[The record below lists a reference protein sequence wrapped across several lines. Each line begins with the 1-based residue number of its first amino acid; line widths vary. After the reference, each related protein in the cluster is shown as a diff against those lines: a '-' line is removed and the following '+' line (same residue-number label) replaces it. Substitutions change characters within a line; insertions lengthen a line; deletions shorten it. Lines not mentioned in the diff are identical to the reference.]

1 MVVLGVVLVLL
12 ALAVGIL
19 LVAGVASLEG
29 TVDVAVPGGT
39 LSFPPL
45 TFLVTG
51 MVVISVFW
59 LGWVVLR
66 TGVRHS
72 RRRHAEAKEAAKEA
86 ETKRVAEEERL
97 KEEFA
102 ARERQLIEERRRHDS
117 ETAELKRGA
126 AGSAAAGS
134 APTGSTAAGSTAAGS
149 AADSPDTQGR
159 EAETAH
165 DPQDPT
171 GAKDDEDPKSAGR
184 QSSDGNGDDVEDTD
198 EDGVGTD
205 TDSTPSS
212 GSVAGSSPVDRR
224 TSGHEGEESGTER
237 GKDSVS

>member
-12 ALAVGIL
+12 AFAVGVL

-29 TVDVAVPGGT
+29 TIVVSVPGGT

-72 RRRHAEAKEAAKEA
+72 RRRRAEAKEAAKEA
-86 ETKRVAEEERL
+86 EAKRVAEEQRL

-102 ARERQLIEERRRHDS
+102 ARERQLIEERRRHDA
-117 ETAELKRGA
+117 ETAELTRGA
-126 AGSAAAGS
+126 SPGTAGTGDTAS
-134 APTGSTAAGSTAAGS
+134 APPASTAAPGSEGTSGSGPDAAPP
-149 AADSPDTQGR
+149 AQP
-159 EAETAH
+159 
-165 DPQDPT
+165 
-171 GAKDDEDPKSAGR
+171 
-184 QSSDGNGDDVEDTD
+184 
-198 EDGVGTD
+198 
-205 TDSTPSS
+205 PSS
-212 GSVAGSSPVDRR
+212 GDSTGDGDATGRTASGGTTTDADEGTGTGSRA
-224 TSGHEGEESGTER
+224 
-237 GKDSVS
+237 

>member
-86 ETKRVAEEERL
+86 EAKRVAEEERL

-126 AGSAAAGS
+126 AGSASAGS
-134 APTGSTAAGSTAAGS
+134 AAAGS
-149 AADSPDTQGR
+149 AADSPDTQDR
-159 EAETAH
+159 EAETAPDPH
-165 DPQDPT
+165 DAT
-171 GAKDDEDPKSAGR
+171 GAKDDPEHAGE
-184 QSSDGNGDDVEDTD
+184 QSNDGNGNGDDVENAD
-198 EDGVGTD
+198 EAGTD
-205 TDSTPSS
+205 TDISTPSS

-224 TSGHEGEESGTER
+224 TSGHEGEESGTEP
-237 GKDSVS
+237 GKDSAS

>member
-29 TVDVAVPGGT
+29 TIDVSVPGGT

-66 TGVRHS
+66 TGVRHG
-72 RRRHAEAKEAAKEA
+72 RRRRAEAKEAAHEA
-86 ETKRVAEEERL
+86 EVKRTAEEARL

-117 ETAELKRGA
+117 ETAELKRGT
-126 AGSAAAGS
+126 AGE
-134 APTGSTAAGSTAAGS
+134 
-149 AADSPDTQGR
+149 AADGSPDTR
-159 EAETAH
+159 EDGPTEPTTDHEAAE
-165 DPQDPT
+165 PSST
-171 GAKDDEDPKSAGR
+171 GDREPAT
-184 QSSDGNGDDVEDTD
+184 TD
-198 EDGVGTD
+198 ETTSAAGDTSATD
-205 TDSTPSS
+205 EGASGSSSS
-212 GSVAGSSPVDRR
+212 GPGSRS
-224 TSGHEGEESGTER
+224 
-237 GKDSVS
+237 

>member
-45 TFLVTG
+45 TFLITG

-66 TGVRHS
+66 HGARRS
-72 RRRHAEAKEAAKEA
+72 RRRRAEAKEAARA
-86 ETKRVAEEERL
+86 AEERRAAEEQRM
-97 KEEFA
+97 KDEFA

-117 ETAELKRGA
+117 ETAELR
-126 AGSAAAGS
+126 
-134 APTGSTAAGSTAAGS
+134 
-149 AADSPDTQGR
+149 R
-159 EAETAH
+159 EASGGHGDGDGDGDRGPGVDTTARTQL
-165 DPQDPT
+165 PSTP
-171 GAKDDEDPKSAGR
+171 
-184 QSSDGNGDDVEDTD
+184 SDG
-198 EDGVGTD
+198 
-205 TDSTPSS
+205 TDSTAPMSEAPTPSTEPGTTTPDAS
-212 GSVAGSSPVDRR
+212 RHRD
-224 TSGHEGEESGTER
+224 GTEPA
-237 GKDSVS
+237 

>member
-12 ALAVGIL
+12 AFAVGVL

-29 TVDVAVPGGT
+29 TIVVSVPGGT

-72 RRRHAEAKEAAKEA
+72 RRRRAEAKEAAKEA
-86 ETKRVAEEERL
+86 EAKRVAEEQRL

-102 ARERQLIEERRRHDS
+102 ARERQLIEERRRHDA
-117 ETAELKRGA
+117 ETAELTRGA
-126 AGSAAAGS
+126 SPGTAATGEPGRPTRDDAPGDPRTAAAPTSSGPGTAGTGDTASAPPASTASPGSEGTAGSGPDAAPAAQ
-134 APTGSTAAGSTAAGS
+134 APSTGDSTGDGDATGRTASGHTTTDADEGTGTGSRA
-149 AADSPDTQGR
+149 
-159 EAETAH
+159 
-165 DPQDPT
+165 
-171 GAKDDEDPKSAGR
+171 
-184 QSSDGNGDDVEDTD
+184 
-198 EDGVGTD
+198 
-205 TDSTPSS
+205 
-212 GSVAGSSPVDRR
+212 
-224 TSGHEGEESGTER
+224 
-237 GKDSVS
+237 

>member
-19 LVAGVASLEG
+19 LVAGTASLDG

-72 RRRHAEAKEAAKEA
+72 RRRRAEAKEAAREA
-86 ETKRVAEEERL
+86 EAKRQAEEARL

-117 ETAELKRGA
+117 ETAELKRDVAGGASGGAAAGA
-126 AGSAAAGS
+126 AGGSLAGDDDG
-134 APTGSTAAGSTAAGS
+134 ADPPPTT
-149 AADSPDTQGR
+149 
-159 EAETAH
+159 
-165 DPQDPT
+165 
-171 GAKDDEDPKSAGR
+171 DEDPDTTSA
-184 QSSDGNGDDVEDTD
+184 SATAPADSEPSTADGEPADPDQTPAPGEVGDDRQ
-198 EDGVGTD
+198 GTD
-205 TDSTPSS
+205 TT
-212 GSVAGSSPVDRR
+212 
-224 TSGHEGEESGTER
+224 TSGTGSHA
-237 GKDSVS
+237 

>member
-86 ETKRVAEEERL
+86 EAKRLAEEERL

-117 ETAELKRGA
+117 ETAELKRGT
-126 AGSAAAGS
+126 AGTAPKDVKGPTDDKNPTDAKDPEGDTDPTDPKGPKQAGDRGGDGDAEDKDATGEDATGEDATRPS
-134 APTGSTAAGSTAAGS
+134 GSTPGSGS
-149 AADSPDTQGR
+149 PRPSGDEGR
-159 EAETAH
+159 EPGPA
-165 DPQDPT
+165 
-171 GAKDDEDPKSAGR
+171 SGR
-184 QSSDGNGDDVEDTD
+184 GPAS
-198 EDGVGTD
+198 
-205 TDSTPSS
+205 
-212 GSVAGSSPVDRR
+212 
-224 TSGHEGEESGTER
+224 
-237 GKDSVS
+237 

>member
-12 ALAVGIL
+12 AFAVGVL

-29 TVDVAVPGGT
+29 TIVVSVPGGT

-72 RRRHAEAKEAAKEA
+72 RRRRAEAKEAAKEA
-86 ETKRVAEEERL
+86 EAKRVAEEQRL

-102 ARERQLIEERRRHDS
+102 ARERQLIEERRRHDA
-117 ETAELKRGA
+117 ETAELTRGA
-126 AGSAAAGS
+126 SPGTASTGEPGSPTRDDAPGDPRTAAA
-134 APTGSTAAGSTAAGS
+134 PTSSGPGTGDTASTSPASTAAPGSE
-149 AADSPDTQGR
+149 DTQGPGPGPD
-159 EAETAH
+159 AA
-165 DPQDPT
+165 PPAQ
-171 GAKDDEDPKSAGR
+171 A
-184 QSSDGNGDDVEDTD
+184 
-198 EDGVGTD
+198 
-205 TDSTPSS
+205 PSS
-212 GSVAGSSPVDRR
+212 GDSTGDGDATGRTASGGTTTDADEGTGTGSRA
-224 TSGHEGEESGTER
+224 
-237 GKDSVS
+237 